1 MKMNA
6 KTGARAKILAYVLRN
21 GLSTINEI
29 MAGVEEPERNRADD
43 NVRAAVNDGL
53 MRMRRDDVTRLPGY
67 EITPEGREWL
77 KAKGKPE
84 ATTQAAGKAKAGISV
99 VEPEP
104 KTAKAPKPKA
114 AAVAVQAAVQAP
126 AKAAGAVDV
135 TEQLRE
141 SLAGERVLSQAVME
155 ICCAIGAD
163 PKTTITSELPGLVKD
178 YAENRIGKETAALLG
193 VLADIRKAIG
203 DDTGRIMQGELAAH
217 IAKERNSLLSDQR
230 DFVAHFYAISPITEE
245 LLDRYGTAISSTRAV
260 QIMSQLIDAQHA
272 HLTDLDMQL
281 NVQSMHIETL
291 TNKLEIAARLS
302 AQQEQ
307 QIAELRA
314 RVEAQILAGHES
326 ASSANRLLTEVHQ
339 VLSTGWPVGVEAPTG
354 RTTVQLAQAM
364 AKAFGEL
371 YVEHM
376 AGHNLTPDAY
386 LVTRNDDRGV
396 TRHKSPDAAQ
406 RKAKSVVRA
415 GAKLATVYAATRVA
429 KATRGPVI
437 ETR

>member
-1 MKMNA
+1 MKMNE
-6 KTGARAKILAYVLRN
+6 KTGARAKILAYVARN
-21 GLSTINEI
+21 GLSTIEEI
-29 MAGVEEPERNRADD
+29 MAGTEETTRIRAAN

-53 MRMRRDDVTRLPGY
+53 LKMKRDDVTNLPAY
-67 EITPEGREWL
+67 EITAEGKAWL
-77 KAKGKPE
+77 K
-84 ATTQAAGKAKAGISV
+84 TNGKA
-99 VEPEP
+99 
-104 KTAKAPKPKA
+104 KPKA
-114 AAVAVQAAVQAP
+114 ATPEAP
-126 AKAAGAVDV
+126 AAAAEQAEAPKA
-135 TEQLRE
+135 TEPEQ
-141 SLAGERVLSQAVME
+141 RVSR
-155 ICCAIGAD
+155 D
-163 PKTTITSELPGLVKD
+163 T
-178 YAENRIGKETAALLG
+178 AELLG

-203 DDTGRIMQGELAAH
+203 DDTGRIMLGDLATH
-217 IAKERNSLLSDQR
+217 IKNERNSLLSDR
-230 DFVAHFYAISPITEE
+230 GYFVGHFDAIRPITEE
-245 LLDRYGTAISSTRAV
+245 LLAGYVAATSPGKAV
-260 QIMSQLIDAQHA
+260 QIMAQLIDAQVSVLRDA
-272 HLTDLDMQL
+272 ALKITDQD
-281 NVQSMHIETL
+281 H
-291 TNKLEIAARLS
+291 
-302 AQQEQ
+302 

-314 RVEAQILAGHES
+314 RVAAQIQAGHDT

-339 VLSTGWPVGVEAPTG
+339 VLSTSWPVGVEAPTG

-415 GAKLATVYAATRVA
+415 GAKLATVYAVTRVA

>member
-217 IAKERNSLLSDQR
+217 IAEERDNLLSDRR
-230 DFVAHFYAISPITEE
+230 DFISHLCVVTPIAVE
-245 LLDRYGTAISSTRAV
+245 LLDGYDDDWSEAKAV
-260 QIMSQLIDAQHA
+260 QIMAQLIDAQHDHIQA
-272 HLTDLDMQL
+272 QAA
-281 NVQSMHIETL
+281 QIETL
-291 TNKLEIAARLS
+291 TNKLEIAARLN

-415 GAKLATVYAATRVA
+415 GAKQATVYAITRVA

>member
-84 ATTQAAGKAKAGISV
+84 ATTQAGISV
-99 VEPEP
+99 VEP

-217 IAKERNSLLSDQR
+217 IAEDRNSLLSGR
-230 DFVAHFYAISPITEE
+230 
-245 LLDRYGTAISSTRAV
+245 LDLMA
-260 QIMSQLIDAQHA
+260 
-272 HLTDLDMQL
+272 
-281 NVQSMHIETL
+281 
-291 TNKLEIAARLS
+291 AARLS

>member
-29 MAGVEEPERNRADD
+29 MAGVEEPELNRADD

-99 VEPEP
+99 VEP

-163 PKTTITSELPGLVKD
+163 PKTTITNELPGLVKD
-178 YAENRIGKETAALLG
+178 YAENRIGKKTAALLG

-217 IAKERNSLLSDQR
+217 IAKERNSLLSCR
-230 DFVAHFYAISPITEE
+230 KEFVAHLDAISPITEE

-272 HLTDLDMQL
+272 HLTDLD
-281 NVQSMHIETL
+281 MHIETL

-364 AKAFGEL
+364 AQAFGEL

-406 RKAKSVVRA
+406 RKAKAVVRA

-429 KATRGPVI
+429 CSPRSRG
-437 ETR
+437 

>member
-21 GLSTINEI
+21 GLSTLDEI
-29 MAGVEEPERNRADD
+29 MAGVEEPDRNRADN
-43 NVRAAVNDGL
+43 NVRAAVKDGL

-67 EITPEGREWL
+67 EITPEGREWV

-84 ATTQAAGKAKAGISV
+84 ATTQAGISV
-99 VEPEP
+99 VEP

-114 AAVAVQAAVQAP
+114 AAGAVQAGAQAP
-126 AKAAGAVDV
+126 ATVDV
-135 TEQLRE
+135 TAQLRE

-163 PKTTITSELPGLVKD
+163 PKTTVTSALPGLVKD

-217 IAKERNSLLSDQR
+217 IAEERDNLLSDRR
-230 DFVAHFYAISPITEE
+230 DFISHLCVVTPIAVE
-245 LLDRYGTAISSTRAV
+245 LLDGYDDDWSRSKAV
-260 QIMSQLIDAQHA
+260 QIMAQLIDAQHDHIQA
-272 HLTDLDMQL
+272 QAA
-281 NVQSMHIETL
+281 QIETL

-307 QIAELRA
+307 QITELRA
-314 RVEAQILAGHES
+314 RVVAQIQAGHDT
-326 ASSANRLLTEVHQ
+326 ASSANRLLTEVHE
-339 VLSTGWPVGVEAPTG
+339 VLAKGWPVGLQAPTG

-376 AGHNLTPDAY
+376 AGLNITPDAY

-406 RKAKSVVRA
+406 RKAKAVVRA
-415 GAKLATVYAATRVA
+415 GAKLATVYAVTRVA
-429 KATRGPVI
+429 KAIRGPVI